1 MSIFVSR
8 SLDYALRSLIQLAR
22 REGPAPLSLRELSE
36 TSFVPRS
43 YLAKL
48 MSTLV
53 KGGLVVSD
61 AGAHGGYRL
70 ARDAKAISLI
80 DIYEAVEG
88 NFRTV
93 LCGHREELCDLHED
107 CTQVSVWVAVEQ
119 EMSEVLARRSLADFV
134 DAAPGGFVSV
144 DRLTAP
150 AAVGGSA

>member
-8 SLDYALRSLIQLAR
+8 SLDYALRSLIELAR
-22 REGPAPLSLRELSE
+22 HPGGSPLSLRELSE
-36 TSFVPRS
+36 TARVPRS

-70 ARDAKAISLI
+70 ARAAADI
-80 DIYEAVEG
+80 DLLKIYETVEG

-107 CTQVSVWVAVEQ
+107 CTQVSVWVMIER
-119 EMSEVLARRSLADFV
+119 EMAEVLTRRTLADFV
-134 DAAPGGFVSV
+134 EAAPGGFVPV
-144 DRLTAP
+144 DRVEMVREGGP
-150 AAVGGSA
+150 A

>member
-8 SLDYALRSLIQLAR
+8 SLDYALRSLIHLAR
-22 REGPAPLSLRELSE
+22 HQGPAPLSLRELSE
-36 TSFVPRS
+36 TAFVPRS

-70 ARDAKAISLI
+70 ARSASAISLI
-80 DIYEAVEG
+80 DVYEAVEG
-88 NFRTV
+88 SFRTV
-93 LCGHREELCDLHED
+93 LCGHREELCDLHDD
-107 CTQVSVWVAVEQ
+107 CTQVSVWVSIEQ

-134 DAAPGGFVSV
+134 DAAPGGLIPVE
-144 DRLTAP
+144 RLS
-150 AAVGGSA
+150 AAVGGGTA

>member
-22 REGPAPLSLRELSE
+22 REGPTPLSLRELSE
-36 TSFVPRS
+36 TSCVPRS

-53 KGGLVVSD
+53 KGGLVASD

-70 ARDAKAISLI
+70 ARDAADISLM
-80 DIYEAVEG
+80 DVYESVEG

-93 LCGHREELCDLHED
+93 LCGHREQLCDLHAD
-107 CTQVSVWVAVEQ
+107 CTQVSVWVTIEQ
-119 EMSEVLARRSLADFV
+119 EMSEVLTRRSLADFV
-134 DAAPGGFVSV
+134 DAEPGGFVPI
-144 DRLTAP
+144 DRLRPP
-150 AAVGGSA
+150 AAGDAA